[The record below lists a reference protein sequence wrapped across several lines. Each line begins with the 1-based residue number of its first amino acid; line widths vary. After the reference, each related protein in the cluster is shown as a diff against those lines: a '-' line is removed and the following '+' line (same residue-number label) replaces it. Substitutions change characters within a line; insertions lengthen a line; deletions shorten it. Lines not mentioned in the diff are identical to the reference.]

1 MATMIDR
8 FVVKF
13 EKSKKALSGKIFA
26 TYGKW
31 NDKWNINKVLLQCRN
46 AFFLVD
52 ILINSTKLEYNVSR
66 FARLLTKI
74 NL

>member
-1 MATMIDR
+1 LAGLIISLIVRNITAFYKTNMATMIDR

-13 EKSKKALSGKIFA
+13 EKSKKALRSGKIFA

-46 AFFLVD
+46 KFF
-52 ILINSTKLEYNVSR
+52 
-66 FARLLTKI
+66 
-74 NL
+74 